1 MKNRKV
7 KYNGDVYVVGKSNK
21 YLGHPCNKPCM
32 LGDSCKFKT
41 KDECPLRPYEVFL
54 YRYTGGSL
62 NKNSRKTEYKV
73 GDEVYVISSEE
84 HKVKCEFCDGGKE
97 KFFVKNSKNKKISMP
112 CPECLD
118 KGYVI
123 GDPNKFYL
131 KGKFVIRQIT
141 VTIDNWHDSTEVDK
155 SVQFICENVDRE
167 LNSLDDR
174 AYTIEGN
181 CFKDKKSALA
191 ECKKRNREE

>member
-7 KYNGDVYVVGKSNK
+7 KYDGAVYVVGKPNK
-21 YLGHPCNKPCM
+21 YLGHPCNKSCM

-41 KDECPLRPYEVFL
+41 TDECPLKPYEVFL
-54 YRYTGGSL
+54 YRYSTD
-62 NKNSRKTEYKV
+62 NSRKTKYKV

-84 HKVKCEFCDGGKE
+84 RKVKCKFCDGGKE
-97 KFFVKNSKNKKISMP
+97 KFFVKNSKNKKMSMP

-123 GDPNKFYL
+123 EDPNKFYL

-141 VTIDNWHDSTEVDK
+141 ITITDYRK

-174 AYTIEGN
+174 AYPIEEN
-181 CFKDKKSALA
+181 CFKDKQSALA
-191 ECKKRNREE
+191 ECRKRNREE

>member
-7 KYNGDVYVVGKSNK
+7 KYDGAVYVVGESNK
-21 YLGHPCNKPCM
+21 YLGYPCNEPCM

-41 KDECPLRPYEVFL
+41 KDECPLKPYEVFL
-54 YRYTGGSL
+54 YRYSTD
-62 NKNSRKTEYKV
+62 NSRKTKYKV

-84 HKVKCEFCDGGKE
+84 HKVKCKFCNGGKE
-97 KFFVKNSKNKKISMP
+97 KFFVKNSKNKKKSIP

-118 KGYVI
+118 EGYVI
-123 GDPNKFYL
+123 EDPNKFYL

-141 VTIDNWHDSTEVDK
+141 ITITASRK
-155 SVQFICENVDRE
+155 SVQFICENVDRK

-174 AYTIEGN
+174 AYPIEEN
-181 CFKDKKSALA
+181 CFKDEQSALA
-191 ECKKRNREE
+191 ECRKRNREE